1 MILETG
7 SLDERKLS
15 IYEQDMVNNTEVLI
29 LSVYCVRRDNGMWEL
44 PAPQIFNKAVY
55 DSNRDMYNT
64 KIQEFRNDCIGDT
77 PTNNSLLQ
85 QQIDSL
91 KSENE
96 MLMKALAELAN
107 EVSTTDSSN

>member
-7 SLDERKLS
+7 SLDERRLS
-15 IYEQDMVNNTEVLI
+15 IYEQDIINNTKVLI

-55 DSNRDMYNT
+55 DNNRDTYDT

-77 PTNNSLLQ
+77 TTNNSLLQ
-85 QQIDSL
+85 QQINDL

-96 MLMKALAELAN
+96 LLMLALADLAN
-107 EVSTTDSSN
+107 EVSTTDSNN